1 VNDKTMVRDR
11 ESAEA
16 KRGSKAAPAGS
27 QALMRALDIIDA
39 ASGDPVDLQR
49 LAGAVGLTRSTAHRL
64 ASTLV
69 ARDYLRFMPGEGY
82 TLGPK
87 LLELG
92 YRAGAQRPLTRT
104 ARPHLDR
111 LAYETGD
118 TVHLGVLEG
127 DWALYLDKIPG
138 KRRFEISSRV
148 GERHPVWSTGLG
160 KALILGCEE
169 TLWDH
174 FFAIGTARGPRRDSD
189 KQAWLERMRDYA
201 ARGYAFD
208 LEENEPQ
215 VRCVAAPIRSASG
228 ETVAAISVSSAAHYM
243 DDARMEALTKLV
255 TVTADAISGELGW
268 RGQNDRAGA
277 SRSPRDI
284 SDDKERTVD

>member
-1 VNDKTMVRDR
+1 LSINEANDRLER
-11 ESAEA
+11 EKDGA
-16 KRGSKAAPAGS
+16 KAPPAGS

-39 ASGDPVDLQR
+39 ASDDPIDLAR
-49 LAGAVGLTRSTAHRL
+49 LASAVGLTRSTAHRL
-64 ASTLV
+64 ASSLV
-69 ARDYLRFMPGEGY
+69 ARDYLRFTPGEGY

-92 YRAGAQRPLTRT
+92 YRASAQRPLTRV
-104 ARPHLDR
+104 ARPYLDR
-111 LAYETGD
+111 LANETGD

-160 KALILGCEE
+160 KALILGCDER
-169 TLWDH
+169 LWDH
-174 FFAIGTARGPRRDSD
+174 FFAIGTARGPHRDSD
-189 KQAWLERMRDYA
+189 RQAWLARMRDYA

-228 ETVAAISVSSAAHYM
+228 ETVAAISVSSAVHYM
-243 DDARMEALTKLV
+243 DEARMEVLTHEV
-255 TVTADAISGELGW
+255 RATADAISRELGW
-268 RGQNDRAGA
+268 H
-277 SRSPRDI
+277 P
-284 SDDKERTVD
+284 

>member
-1 VNDKTMVRDR
+1 MNDENGSLGEESGHATGASKT
-11 ESAEA
+11 
-16 KRGSKAAPAGS
+16 APAGS

-49 LAGAVGLTRSTAHRL
+49 LAGAVGLTRSTTHRL

-69 ARDYLRFMPGEGY
+69 ARDYLRFTPGEGY

-92 YRAGAQRPLTRT
+92 HRAGAQRPLTRI

-111 LAYETGD
+111 LANETGD

-169 TLWDH
+169 RLWDH
-174 FFAIGTARGPRRDSD
+174 FFAIGTARGPYRAGD
-189 KQAWLERMRDYA
+189 KQAWLARMRDYA
-201 ARGYAFD
+201 HRGYAFD

-243 DDARMEALTKLV
+243 DDARMEALTRV
-255 TVTADAISGELGW
+255 VSATADAISSDLGW
-268 RGQNDRAGA
+268 RSRA
-277 SRSPRDI
+277 
-284 SDDKERTVD
+284 